1 MFVGKIFAGKSS
13 YDSDSSSLTV
23 AASKKVLV
31 PDSQSDGSSSVTE
44 QLEAPGT
51 VSEDPQVY
59 DTHVYAYQLCS
70 VENAIA

>member
-13 YDSDSSSLTV
+13 YDSDSSLTV

-59 DTHVYAYQLCS
+59 DTHVYA
-70 VENAIA
+70 